1 VLNYSTNGALHNN
14 TTFGIIL
21 NLTTADSLVGIIG
34 SELFENCC
42 NESVEIEVVFWI
54 CIIYDA
60 KLLDIKDKTKKVNS
74 LCKDFFLIK
83 MLNALV
89 F

>member
-1 VLNYSTNGALHNN
+1 VASRRADLIN
-14 TTFGIIL
+14 F
-21 NLTTADSLVGIIG
+21 LTG

-89 F
+89 NFNPRPASSVFY